1 MARKTTKKAVVLP
14 PAIAVDNDVMDQESD
29 HGDADDNDGA
39 AIKNMTKTTSMKQP
53 IPFLDTFF
61 QLSSEESPTDR
72 SVAARDLI
80 QHCLLNEQ
88 GVNHKDA
95 AYALT
100 RLMNGMCTGR
110 AASRQ
115 GFASCLSS
123 FLRVVYS
130 LSSDDI
136 EGDSSS
142 SSSSSSSSC
151 TPLDKILKEDAS
163 LDGTAYS
170 SAMFIRHKL
179 LSSTQFVASES
190 SGDIVGSKGG
200 GQKGTKKNNYG
211 SKMKDSEKRD
221 HSFGRLFGILA
232 VVRSGILA
240 LDGFPSEVSS
250 CFFFF
255 PPFRIVCTLQQ
266 VERDAY
272 AMIDELPINVCSK
285 S

>member
-1 MARKTTKKAVVLP
+1 MARKTTKKAVVSP

-29 HGDADDNDGA
+29 HDDADDNDGA
-39 AIKNMTKTTSMKQP
+39 AIKIMTKTTSMKQP

-130 LSSDDI
+130 LTSSEDT
-136 EGDSSS
+136 EGDSGG
-142 SSSSSSSSC
+142 
-151 TPLDKILKEDAS
+151 TPLDRILKEDAS
-163 LDGTAYS
+163 LDGTS
-170 SAMFIRHKL
+170 HNSAMFIRHKL

-250 CFFFF
+250 LFFFF

-272 AMIDELPINVCSK
+272 AMIDELRINVCSK

>member
-14 PAIAVDNDVMDQESD
+14 PAIAVDNDVMDHQESD
-29 HGDADDNDGA
+29 HDDGNDGA
-39 AIKNMTKTTSMKQP
+39 AIKNMTKIPTTKQAP
-53 IPFLDTFF
+53 IPFMDTFF
-61 QLSSEESPTDR
+61 QLSSEESSTDR
-72 SVAARDLI
+72 SIAARDLI
-80 QHCLLNEQ
+80 QHCLLNNEH

-142 SSSSSSSSC
+142 SSSSSSS

-255 PPFRIVCTLQQ
+255 PPLSYCVYLATG
-266 VERDAY
+266 
-272 AMIDELPINVCSK
+272 
-285 S
+285 

>member
-1 MARKTTKKAVVLP
+1 
-14 PAIAVDNDVMDQESD
+14 
-29 HGDADDNDGA
+29 
-39 AIKNMTKTTSMKQP
+39 
-53 IPFLDTFF
+53 
-61 QLSSEESPTDR
+61 
-72 SVAARDLI
+72 
-80 QHCLLNEQ
+80 
-88 GVNHKDA
+88 
-95 AYALT
+95 
-100 RLMNGMCTGR
+100 
-110 AASRQ
+110 
-115 GFASCLSS
+115 
-123 FLRVVYS
+123 
-130 LSSDDI
+130 
-136 EGDSSS
+136 
-142 SSSSSSSSC
+142 
-151 TPLDKILKEDAS
+151 
-163 LDGTAYS
+163 
-170 SAMFIRHKL
+170 
-179 LSSTQFVASES
+179 VASES

-250 CFFFF
+250 LFFFF